1 MNHFFDV
8 GANIGQ
14 TFTDYLNLHPE
25 FDGWNVWCFEP
36 SPRHLPGLMEAAK
49 HQSSRYKVHV
59 CPFGVRGYSGVLPFY
74 TKDDP
79 RGDSFEKNLASDHQ
93 TNNLDEGYSF
103 HVVSYGIASVILS
116 ASKEG
121 DSIVLKLDCEGSE
134 YDILAALLHRQE
146 SLKRISRIL
155 VEWHK
160 IDDPIRSAEELA
172 DAFNKEGK
180 PLEAWM
186 F

>member
-1 MNHFFDV
+1 MNHFLDV

-14 TFTDYLNLHPE
+14 TFKDYLNPRAE
-25 FDGWNVWCFEP
+25 YDGWNVWCFEP
-36 SPRHLPGLMEAAK
+36 SPRHIHALMDEAK
-49 HQSSRYKVHV
+49 HQSSRYTIHV
-59 CPFGVRGYSGVLPFY
+59 CPFGVRGYSGILPFY

-79 RGDSFEKNLASDHQ
+79 RGDSFEENLASDHQ
-93 TNNLDEGYSF
+93 TNNLNEGYSL
-103 HVVSYGIASVILS
+103 HAVSYGIASVILS
-116 ASKEG
+116 ASKTG
-121 DSIVLKLDCEGSE
+121 DQVVLKLDCEGSE

-146 SLKRISRIL
+146 SLKRVSRIL

-160 IDDPIRSAEELA
+160 IDNPIRSSEELIEDFIKA
-172 DAFNKEGK
+172 GK